1 MLDICRVGALE
12 CLVKDD
18 AETTES
24 LSKDIEELEEQT
36 GIDTD
41 SHNDD
46 ESQE

>member
-1 MLDICRVGALE
+1 MDICSVEALE

-24 LSKDIEELEEQT
+24 LSKDIEEMEEQT
-36 GIDTD
+36 GIDSD

-46 ESQE
+46 ESKE

>member
-1 MLDICRVGALE
+1 MGSSKALPNLE
-12 CLVKDD
+12 LK
-18 AETTES
+18 TES